1 MDEHLERNF
10 DTQNRRLDDIESTLR
25 ALLDGRDVDPLP
37 VPETAGPQSYEQLT
51 RDNDRLR
58 ADRGWV
64 EIDLEAA
71 LTAEQRAAFERWRT
85 STRIEWSTADLAA
98 VGVAG
103 LIGMTATW
111 FDTRVD
117 AGVLGQLQK
126 LSRTRLLRTWEK
138 AGKRLPIDYMGP
150 DFGGKAHRIRSAG
163 HDLFRIFESTRQ
175 IMDAE
180 FRGTRWADGK
190 KSTVRVSGRFRGN
203 LDNVADALIVLLK
216 HLAADMVTPMG
227 LPMPGSSLLYELN
240 DRELRKLIHQAY
252 QGTSTGN
259 GLNLRSG
266 ILSAGLPAI
275 CTEVIIRLHVHA
287 AAYELTGSTALDPAQ
302 KSLRAELLLAAHSM
316 VGAASIGKSVARALS
331 LDGDKKY
338 AAVRHV
344 NVPVLL
350 RTAGLAAVVVRDAR
364 ARGAS
369 GAASWD
375 ELMTRTTA
383 QASLATAVEL
393 ARAMEDEE
401 APNSHPLDL
410 KPWSARLGDVSDA

>member
-10 DTQNRRLDDIESTLR
+10 DTQNRRLDDIESTIH
-25 ALLDGRDVDPLP
+25 ALLEGRDVDPLP
-37 VPETAGPQSYEQLT
+37 VPETAGPQSYDELT

-58 ADRGWV
+58 ADRGWF
-64 EIDLEAA
+64 EIDFDAA
-71 LTAEQRAAFERWRT
+71 LTAEQRDAFERWRT

-98 VGVAG
+98 VGVASF
-103 LIGMTATW
+103 IGMTATW
-111 FDTRVD
+111 FDTGVD
-117 AGVLGQLQK
+117 GVVLGQLQK
-126 LSRTRLLRTWEK
+126 LGRTKLLRTWDK

-150 DFGGKAHRIRSAG
+150 GFGGKAHRVRSAG
-163 HDLFRIFESTRQ
+163 HDLFRIFESTQQ

-180 FRGTRWADGK
+180 FRGIRWKDGK
-190 KSTVRVSGRFRGN
+190 KSTVRVSDRFRGD
-203 LDNVADALIVLLK
+203 LDNFADALIVLLK

-227 LPMPGSSLLYELN
+227 LPMPGSSLLYDLN

-266 ILSAGLPAI
+266 LLSAGLPAI

-287 AAYELTGSTALDPAQ
+287 AAYELTGSTALDQAQ
-302 KSLRAELLLAAHSM
+302 QARRSELLLAAHSM
-316 VGAASIGKSVARALS
+316 VGAASVGKSVARALS

-350 RTAGLAAVVVRDAR
+350 RTAGLAAAVVRDATAR
-364 ARGAS
+364 ANT
-369 GAASWD
+369 GAATWD
-375 ELMTRTTA
+375 ELLTRTGGP
-383 QASLATAVEL
+383 SPLAVEL
-393 ARAMEDEE
+393 AESIQRECE
-401 APNSHPLDL
+401 NGSG
-410 KPWSARLGDVSDA
+410 ARLNES

>member
-1 MDEHLERNF
+1 MDEHLERNL
-10 DTQNRRLDDIESTLR
+10 DTQKRRLDDIESTIY
-25 ALLDGRDVDPLP
+25 ALLDGHDVDPLP
-37 VPETAGPQSYEQLT
+37 VPETAGPQSYEELT
-51 RDNDRLR
+51 RDNERLR

-64 EIDLEAA
+64 EIDLDAA
-71 LTAEQRAAFERWRT
+71 LTADQRAAFERWRT
-85 STRIEWSTADLAA
+85 STRIVWSTADLAA

-117 AGVLGQLQK
+117 GVVLTQLQQ
-126 LSRTRLLRTWEK
+126 LGRTKLLRTWDK

-150 DFGGKAHRIRSAG
+150 GFGGKAHRLRSAG
-163 HDLFRIFESTRQ
+163 HDLFRIFESTQQ

-180 FRGTRWADGK
+180 FRGTRWTDGTK
-190 KSTVRVSGRFRGN
+190 QTVRFSGRFRSD
-203 LDNVADALIVLLK
+203 LDNFADALIVLLK

-275 CTEVIIRLHVHA
+275 CTEVIIRLHMHA
-287 AAYELTGSTALDPAQ
+287 AAYELTGSTALDQAQ

-316 VGAASIGKSVARALS
+316 VGAASVGKSVARALS

-350 RTAGLAAVVVRDAR
+350 RTAGLAAVVVRDPK
-364 ARGAS
+364 ARGNAE
-369 GAASWD
+369 ATSWD
-375 ELMTRTTA
+375 ELLSRTGA
-383 QASLATAVEL
+383 PSPLVAALA
-393 ARAMEDEE
+393 E
-401 APNSHPLDL
+401 AIQREYGGGS
-410 KPWSARLGDVSDA
+410 RLLG